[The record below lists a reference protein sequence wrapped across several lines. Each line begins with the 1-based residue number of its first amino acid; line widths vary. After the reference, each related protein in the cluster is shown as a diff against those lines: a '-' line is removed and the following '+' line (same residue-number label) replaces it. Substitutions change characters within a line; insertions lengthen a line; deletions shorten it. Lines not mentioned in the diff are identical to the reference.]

1 MRNLFPFFLLLI
13 GFISLQRHELN
24 AQTGIPR
31 ILSIQGMLTSSFG
44 SKPITGKQLFRVG
57 IYESPLGGLPLHE
70 QIDTVLV
77 GESGLYHFSLGGMKG
92 LPRTVKFDKPYFID
106 ISVNG
111 EKQNM
116 RIPLQ
121 SAAYAFMAGAV
132 ENNVIGVEQLDP
144 TLRDKLFPDQ
154 KDIAEK
160 TLANYV
166 SGLRSVIAGGDGNR
180 TSANY
185 ASILGGF
192 TNSVNGSYGTIGG
205 GQNNLS
211 QGAWSFVGGGQNNR
225 AQGNSSVVTG
235 GGDNIVTSSASYGT
249 VSGGQGH
256 QLGANYGTISGGQTN
271 IIGTAQGGTIGGGQ
285 NNKSMQEFATVG
297 GGKNNIAD
305 ASGATIS
312 GGLYNTASGKNS
324 AILGGNSN
332 TANGQNSGVGF
343 GSSNTASNMYSTVSG
358 GFQNQALQMFSTV
371 SGGSTNNSLAEGAFI
386 GGGRNNSSSNSANYA
401 SILGGTT
408 NSVSGTF
415 ATIGGGQKN
424 NASGSGATISGGQS
438 NTASGQH
445 SSVLGGSSNTA
456 NGMNAGVG
464 FGSFNTASNMNSTVS
479 GGLQNKALQLFSTVS
494 GGSTNNSLAE
504 GTFIGGGR
512 NNTSENTAI
521 YSTISGGLANSIL
534 APRSTVGGGSGN
546 LVSANAHAVV
556 IAGGDTNTITHT
568 GTSTSYHSIINGGN
582 RNIITN
588 SNASIIGGGR
598 LNSISGSSNFS
609 NINGG
614 ESNSISAAQY
624 AIIAGGSGNTVSANY
639 GIAAGQSNSVSGSYG
654 VALGASNSV
663 NGVNGVAIG
672 SGNTAT
678 ANAIAL
684 GNSNFVNGINGMAIG
699 NSATAGS
706 NQLYSKFSAGH
717 VFEGQGTAIGNYV
730 TRFYNP
736 NANGNGIAIRIA
748 NAVPS
753 ESNHFVTFENAS
765 GGRVGK
771 ISGQTLAEM
780 YASSSYMEE
789 KRKLEKDRDLKI
801 QKSVTSGLV
810 LAVKTKKAIQ
820 KGIEVAGG
828 AAEIASATASTAATL
843 GAGSGWTVNTVI
855 EMAFKLAQAIPE
867 VTEATIAGFQEG
879 QAIAEAVLAK
889 EKIQHWIQKQDEQ
902 IGVTYE
908 SGSADYAEWLPKQEI
923 TIDFTE
929 SSIVGIHKGKIRY
942 ETEGAEQLMVVSSRP
957 MILGN
962 MPADGK
968 EHEFEAVAFMGQ
980 VPVSI
985 LGAVAK
991 GDFIL
996 PSGGNNGLGIAVHPE
1011 DMRNE
1016 DFGNIVGIAW
1026 SDAPDTFAINKVNVA
1041 VGLQTT
1047 TLANQI
1053 SKQSK
1058 EIAELKKA
1066 VRMIHE
1072 SLNAMSN
1079 NQTKTASISDNRNNI
1094 FYLAN
1099 DQSIFDSKPSL
1110 NEETKIPVHAMHKE
1124 CLLKYDTMI
1133 SSNDKPTSQINNTMQ
1148 NALRNDPILK
1158 ELYLYSMIQRLR
1170 N

>member
-1 MRNLFPFFLLLI
+1 MSPIMRNLFPFILLFV

-24 AQTGIPR
+24 AQTAIPR

-70 QIDTVLV
+70 QVDTVLV
-77 GESGLYHFSLGGMKG
+77 GESGLYQFSLGGMNG
-92 LPRTVKFDKPYFID
+92 LPRTVKFNKPYFID

-111 EKQNM
+111 EKQNL

-121 SAAYAFMAGAV
+121 SAAYALMAGAV
-132 ENNVIGVEQLDP
+132 ENDVVGVEQLSP
-144 TLRDKLFPDQ
+144 TLRNKLFPDQ
-154 KDIAEK
+154 KINEEK

-166 SGLRSVIAGGDGNR
+166 SGLRAVIAGGDGNR

-205 GQNNLS
+205 GQNNVS

-256 QLGANYGTISGGQTN
+256 QLGGNYGTISGGQTN
-271 IIGTAQGGTIGGGQ
+271 IIGTAQGGTVGGGQ

-297 GGKNNIAD
+297 GGKNNSAD
-305 ASGATIS
+305 GSGATIS
-312 GGLYNTASGKNS
+312 GGFSNTASGKNS
-324 AILGGNSN
+324 AVLGGNLN

-386 GGGRNNSSSNSANYA
+386 GGGRNNSSTNSANYA

-438 NTASGQH
+438 NTASGQY
-445 SSVLGGSSNTA
+445 SSVLGGNSNTA
-456 NGMNAGVG
+456 NGVNAGVG

-512 NNTSENTAI
+512 NNTADISAF

-546 LVSANAHAVV
+546 LISANAHAVV
-556 IAGGDTNTITHT
+556 IAGGDSNTITHT
-568 GTSTSYHSIINGGN
+568 GTSTSYNSIINGGN

-639 GIAAGQSNSVSGSYG
+639 GMAAGQSNSVSGSYG
-654 VALGASNSV
+654 VALGSSNSV
-663 NGVNGVAIG
+663 NGV
-672 SGNTAT
+672 
-678 ANAIAL
+678 
-684 GNSNFVNGINGMAIG
+684 NGMAIG

-736 NANGNGIAIRIA
+736 NASGNGIAIRIA
-748 NAVPS
+748 NTVPS

-780 YASSSYMEE
+780 YASSSYKEE
-789 KRKLEKDRDLKI
+789 KRKLEKDRELKI
-801 QKSVTSGLV
+801 QKSVTSGLL

-828 AAEIASATASTAATL
+828 AAQIASATASTAATF
-843 GAGSGWTVNTVI
+843 GAGSGWTVNTII

-867 VTEATIAGFQEG
+867 VTEATIAGFLEG

-923 TIDFTE
+923 TLDFTE

-962 MPADGK
+962 MPANGK

-996 PSGGNNGLGIAVHPE
+996 PSGGNHGLGIAVHPE

-1058 EIAELKKA
+1058 EITELKKA
-1066 VRMIHE
+1066 VRMINE
-1072 SLNAMSN
+1072 SLIAMSN
-1079 NQTKTASISDNRNNI
+1079 NQTKTASLTDNRNNI

-1099 DQSIFDSKPSL
+1099 DQSNIDSKPSL
-1110 NEETKIPVHAMHKE
+1110 NEETKLPVHAIHKE

-1133 SSNDKPTSQINNTMQ
+1133 SSSDVPTSQINNTIQ